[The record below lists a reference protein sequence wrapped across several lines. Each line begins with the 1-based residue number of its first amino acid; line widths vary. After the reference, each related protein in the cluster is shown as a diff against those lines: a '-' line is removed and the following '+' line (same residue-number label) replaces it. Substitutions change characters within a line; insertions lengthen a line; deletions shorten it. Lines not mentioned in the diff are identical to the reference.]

1 MRPDLSRVQRALL
14 TLHADQVP
22 FAAALALTALA
33 KDVAQAESLEVD
45 QTFDSPTQFTEQ
57 AFAVRSATKRNL
69 VAFVSVKKIAA
80 TYLRPYVEGGERS
93 LISRKGVKKGMI
105 VPKNIGLDAH
115 GPDIFVGKIKGK
127 DGALVSGVWQ
137 RAAQGPMQVPRPK
150 GMKRGQVRQPKGGLK
165 LLIRFE
171 DTTEAPKHFEFF
183 ERARAVV
190 QRNAQPQFTA
200 AMRKALAS
208 ARR

>member
-1 MRPDLSRVQRALL
+1 MRPDLSRVQRALF

-115 GPDIFVGKIKGK
+115 GNLSRGTLRSLQRRPDIFVGKIKGK

-150 GMKRGQVRQPKGGLK
+150 GMKRGQVRQ
-165 LLIRFE
+165 RV
-171 DTTEAPKHFEFF
+171 A
-183 ERARAVV
+183 
-190 QRNAQPQFTA
+190 
-200 AMRKALAS
+200 
-208 ARR
+208 